1 MTKELEEKVEET
13 KESKEITKETKETE
27 IQPAPQK
34 IEEKKKKNPLL
45 VIVAV
50 LIVIALLAVAFIFG
64 TKFANKENE
73 VNKEQQYTLDIYE
86 FTYGICE
93 KESTKCKKI
102 DSIPVKTKEAKILT
116 SYEESEDDT
125 YYHVKHILYNYET
138 LKLYS
143 LETKKITETNLK
155 AEYDKY
161 ELQMSYDSKEVLG
174 IILYKDSSNS
184 NDYNV
189 YYDIKNQ
196 KKLLESQYDQIY
208 AMRGEYIQVVKDQN
222 DIIDEENLDW
232 ENAQTYVINTKTQQ
246 KIITENNA
254 QTTFSSEQKNN
265 KVYIFRRYPG
275 IHEPISAVYN
285 EQGQNLTNTSVIGH
299 WGFTKDGNIYRVNNN
314 KIEIVNYENKVIS
327 TGKEYKN
334 ILHVEKEEENFIL
347 YDDGKSIYITD
358 ESNYTLKL
366 MEKKKEMFYLADW
379 YGSITED
386 NLNEETIDEK
396 IGLYFTFLYKEDTDL
411 SPGVKIY
418 FNPKTK
424 EIEVKEFKDLYGS
437 EE

>member
-1 MTKELEEKVEET
+1 MTKDLEEKVEET

-27 IQPAPQK
+27 TQPAPQI
-34 IEEKKKKNPLL
+34 IEEKKQKNPLL

-50 LIVIALLAVAFIFG
+50 LIVIALLAVAFILG

-73 VNKEQQYTLDIYE
+73 KATQKMFDVYLYE
-86 FTYGICE
+86 TGEI
-93 KESTKCKKI
+93 CKKSEENCTLLA
-102 DSIPVKTKEAKILT
+102 SIPVETKNAKFL
-116 SYEESEDDT
+116 SVHQVVDENGVPKQYN
-125 YYHVKHILYNYET
+125 VLYFDET
-138 LKLYS
+138 LKIYN
-143 LETKKITETNLK
+143 LETKSITETNLK
-155 AEYDKY
+155 SEYDEY
-161 ELQMSYDSKEVLG
+161 DFQLSYDGKETVG
-174 IILYKDSSNS
+174 IILYNSNDDK

-196 KKLLESQYDQIY
+196 KKLLESQYDMIY
-208 AMRGEYIQVVKDQN
+208 TMNGDFVQVVKDQN

-424 EIEVKEFKDLYGS
+424 EIEVKEFKDLYGT
-437 EE
+437 E